1 MKYMLFLFLAL
12 CLSVKAQF
20 AFDGPEIGM
29 YNYAIPTSILSSNVW
44 PLNAGAGA
52 TRIDVNGNGLM
63 AGMSFICA
71 SNITVF
77 GLGATNVSATN
88 VQYHVVAL
96 YTGIGSSVTTIVASV
111 MLNFSNAGLG
121 KFFANLTNPVVLPAG
136 STNFVGVSS
145 SFGDRWLDVGTPT
158 TNGSMRVLNGIF
170 GNMTSYTNPGL
181 VLNGSAPSPLYR
193 AYAGPF
199 IQYR

>member
-1 MKYMLFLFLAL
+1 MKYVILLLFLCVSA
-12 CLSVKAQF
+12 KAQF
-20 AFDGPEIGM
+20 AFNGPEIGM
-29 YNYAIPTSILSSNVW
+29 YNYVIPTSILSSNMW
-44 PLNAGAGA
+44 PLSAGAGA
-52 TRIDVNGNGLM
+52 TRTDINGNGLM
-63 AGMSFICA
+63 AGMSFICS

-121 KFFANLTNPVVLPAG
+121 KFFANLTNSVVLPAG
-136 STNFVGVSS
+136 STNFVGVSC
-145 SFGDRWLDVGTPT
+145 SFGDRWLDVGTPA
-158 TNGSMRVLNGIF
+158 TNNSMRVLNGIF
-170 GNMTSYTNPGL
+170 GTMISYTNIPL
-181 VLNGSAPSPLYR
+181 VINGTAPSPLYR
-193 AYAGPF
+193 SYAGPF